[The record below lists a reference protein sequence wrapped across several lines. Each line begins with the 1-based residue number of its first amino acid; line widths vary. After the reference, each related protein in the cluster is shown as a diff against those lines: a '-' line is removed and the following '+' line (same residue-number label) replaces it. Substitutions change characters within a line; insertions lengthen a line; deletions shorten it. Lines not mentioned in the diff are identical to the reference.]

1 MKKVGSAQMGGGT
14 VNASSARSAIAD
26 DLTVLTNGYS
36 GRYVRIRPPFYS
48 GDGFMAISQIIVY
61 DVIGLN
67 VATNASVYATS
78 SIDGT
83 RPAICVVDG
92 TTTIRDVPNVW
103 HSATPNRQREYIELD
118 LGSTINI
125 FAIRIL
131 GVNTCPF
138 GNPKCH
144 ERMDNMRIEIK
155 PDGDPDIEQ
164 DALDT
169 YETQVLDS
177 QAAIAHAFIVKS
189 LDNAP
194 PVPQVKITQQ
204 AQPEFGNDP
213 TNGCFMLP
221 TSDSDQT
228 VVVNQYLGRY
238 IRLRPSLTNG
248 DGFINLS
255 QVIVYD
261 ALGQNISMGKNT
273 YATSSISGTKPS
285 SIVVDGSTD
294 LRSVPDIWHS
304 NSRNRDTE
312 FFEIDLGSNQT
323 VFAVR
328 IIGRKG
334 CPIPNMCENRMLGLR
349 LEIKD
354 TTTVEAMNAYESKPH
369 KVVDLGA
376 DQQANTVQVESVSSH
391 SSSVRL
397 TPASLLGLPFIKT
410 WNKGVSK
417 YEYRDR
423 GGGTAIPR
431 KTPFAALV
439 TDVQILTDPTITAP
453 WYKYYDTIYRVYYYY
468 NKTTGETSW
477 SHPYPPR
484 LPVTGET
491 IYADD
496 GLPKGWFKYLDS
508 ALKTYFYYNP
518 SGERTWDHPN
528 PPPFPDNLEP
538 VSRKYE
544 PLYEMYRD
552 PKTNGIFYYNTL
564 TTETFWILP
573 IGLKV

>member
-1 MKKVGSAQMGGGT
+1 MGGGKT
-14 VNASSARSAIAD
+14 KPSSARSAMPD

-48 GDGFMAISQIIVY
+48 GDGFMVISQIIVY

-67 VATNASVYATS
+67 VATSANVYATS

-83 RPAICVVDG
+83 SPAISVVDG
-92 TTTIRDVPNVW
+92 NLTIRDVPNVW
-103 HSATPNRQREYIELD
+103 HSATPRRQMEYIELD

-125 FAIRIL
+125 FAVRIL

-138 GNPKCH
+138 GNPNCH
-144 ERMDNMRIEIK
+144 ERLDNMRIEIK
-155 PDGDPDIEQ
+155 ADGDPDIDR

-169 YETQVLDS
+169 YETQVLDA

-194 PVPQVKITQQ
+194 PVAQVQITQQ
-204 AQPEFGNDP
+204 AQPEIGNDP
-213 TNGCFMLP
+213 ANGCFTLP
-221 TSDSDQT
+221 TTDSDQT
-228 VVVNQYLGRY
+228 VNVDQYLGRY

-261 ALGQNISMGKNT
+261 ALGQNISKGKNT

-294 LRSVPDIWHS
+294 VRSVPDIWHS

-312 FFEIDLGSNQT
+312 FFEIDLGSNET

-349 LEIKD
+349 LEIRD
-354 TTTVEAMNAYESKPH
+354 TTTMEAVQAYESSPH
-369 KVVDLGA
+369 KVVDLKD
-376 DQQANTVQVESVSSH
+376 DQSNTVQVESVSSN
-391 SSSVRL
+391 SSSVKL
-397 TPASLLGLPFIKT
+397 TPTRLLGLPFIKS
-410 WNKGVSK
+410 WNKDLRK
-417 YEYRDR
+417 YEYRTKA
-423 GGGTAIPR
+423 GGTAIPR
-431 KTPFAALV
+431 KTPFAALA
-439 TDVQILTDPTITAP
+439 TDVQILTDPSITPP
-453 WYKYYDTIYRVYYYY
+453 WYKYFDTLYRVYYYY
-468 NKTTGETSW
+468 NRSTGETTW
-477 SHPYPPR
+477 NHPYPPR

-496 GLPKGWFKYLDS
+496 GLPKGWYKYLDS
-508 ALKTYFYYNP
+508 ALNTYFYYNP
-518 SGERTWDHPN
+518 SGELTWDHPN
-528 PPPFPDNLEP
+528 PPPYPDNLEP

-544 PLYEMYRD
+544 PLYVMYRD

-564 TTETFWILP
+564 TTETFWVLP
-573 IGLKV
+573 LGLKV